1 MNGES
6 PKSPGPAV
14 VTEHEER
21 TETRL
26 APPWN
31 VVVHDDPI
39 NLMIYVT
46 HVFMRI
52 FGYPRPKAET
62 LMLEVHHLGRSVV
75 WTGDREKAELYVVKL
90 HAAHL
95 NASLE
100 PVEA

>member
-1 MNGES
+1 MSENA
-6 PKSPGPAV
+6 PGPGV
-14 VTEHEER
+14 VTEEEQQ

-26 APPWN
+26 SPPWN

-39 NLMIYVT
+39 NLMVYVT

-62 LMLEVHHLGRSVV
+62 LMLEVHHRGRAVV
-75 WTGDREKAELYVVKL
+75 WTGEREQAELYAVKL

-95 NASLE
+95 SATLE
-100 PVEA
+100 RVDA